1 MTNPMPTL
9 LRRLLAGVAD
19 ARVSG
24 DPDVLITSVS
34 IDSRRIE
41 RGGLFACLRGL
52 RDDGHAHA
60 REAIAAGAAAV
71 LAERDLDIGTAP
83 LVVVPSVL
91 ASLSPIAAELWA
103 RPANSLVCVGVTG
116 TNGKTT
122 TTHLFEAIAAAAGR
136 SFGLIGTLG
145 ARLGDK
151 FSVDLDHTTPYA
163 HDLQALLARFRA
175 AGANGA
181 VLEVSSHALAM
192 HRIDDVE
199 FDVAALTNVTH
210 DHLDF
215 HGSFEE
221 YAKTKRRL
229 FDLARHNETKAP
241 GTCVIN
247 LDDPEGRRIAAELPS
262 ALTYSIASPDGA
274 LRAVDVELF
283 ADGSRF
289 QVPALRAEPFM
300 MRLPGPF
307 NVANA
312 MAAIG
317 AASALEFDVDAIAQ
331 GLLSV
336 TTVPG
341 RMSQVPAEHI
351 GVYVDYAHTP
361 DGLRNVLQA
370 ARALTQHRVVCVFG
384 CGGDRDA
391 LKRPVMGRIARE
403 LADHV
408 VLTNDNPRFEDPQRI
423 VDDVLA
429 GLEGDGA
436 SYTVVLDRALAIEN
450 AIAEAE
456 PGDVVVIAGKGH
468 ESYQLVRDERL
479 PFSDVSTAEAAIRKV
494 GA

>member
-9 LRRLLAGVAD
+9 LRRLLAGVSD

-24 DPDVLITSVS
+24 DPDVLVTSIS

-41 RGGLFACLRGL
+41 RGALFACLRGL
-52 RDDGHAHA
+52 HEDGHAHA
-60 REAIAAGAAAV
+60 AEAVVAGAAAV
-71 LAERDLDIGTAP
+71 LAEHDVEIGSAP

-91 ASLSPIAAELWA
+91 AALSPIAAELWG
-103 RPANSLVCVGVTG
+103 RPANALTCVGVTG

-122 TTHLFEAIAAAAGR
+122 TTHIFEAITVAAGR

-151 FSVDLDHTTPYA
+151 FSVDLAHTTPYA
-163 HDLQALLARFRA
+163 HDLQSLLGRFRA
-175 AGANGA
+175 AGATGA

-192 HRIDDVE
+192 HRVDDVE
-199 FDVAALTNVTH
+199 FDVAALTNITH

-215 HGSFEE
+215 HGSFET
-221 YAKTKRRL
+221 YAATKRRL
-229 FDLARHNETKAP
+229 FELARRNEVKPP
-241 GTCVIN
+241 GTCVLN
-247 LDDPEGRRIAAELPS
+247 LDDPEGKRLAADLPV
-262 ALTYSIASPDGA
+262 ALTYAVDNPDAA
-274 LRAVDVELF
+274 LRAVNVELF

-289 QVPALRAEPFM
+289 SFPALRPAPFM

-312 MAAIG
+312 MTAI
-317 AASALEFDVDAIAQ
+317 ACATALDFDVEAIAQ
-331 GLLSV
+331 GLLAVSA
-336 TTVPG
+336 VPG
-341 RMSQVPAEHI
+341 RMTQVPAERI

-361 DGLRNVLQA
+361 DGLRNVLRA
-370 ARALTQHRVVCVFG
+370 ARALTEHRVVCVFG
-384 CGGDRDA
+384 CGGDRDP

-408 VLTNDNPRFEDPQRI
+408 VLTTDNPRFEDPKRI
-423 VDDVLA
+423 IDDVLA
-429 GLEGDGA
+429 GMEGEGA
-436 SYTVVLDRALAIEN
+436 SYSIEPDRARAIEN

-468 ESYQLVRDERL
+468 ESYQLIRDDRV
-479 PFSDVSTAEAAIRKV
+479 PFSDVSMAEAAIRKA

>member
-1 MTNPMPTL
+1 MTHSMPTL
-9 LRRLLAGVAD
+9 LRRLLAGVGD
-19 ARVSG
+19 MRVSG
-24 DPDVLITSVS
+24 DPDVLITSLS

-60 REAIAAGAAAV
+60 AEAVAAGAGAV
-71 LAERDLDIGTAP
+71 LAERDIDIGSVP

-91 ASLSPIAAELWA
+91 AALSPVAAELWG
-103 RPANSLVCVGVTG
+103 RPSSALACVGVTG

-122 TTHLFEAIAAAAGR
+122 TTHIVEAIAKAAGR
-136 SFGLIGTLG
+136 QFGLIGTLG
-145 ARLGDK
+145 ARLNDK
-151 FSVDLDHTTPYA
+151 FAVDLEHTTPYA
-163 HDLQALLARFRA
+163 HDLQELLARFRA
-175 AGANGA
+175 AGAAGA

-192 HRIDDVE
+192 HRVDDVE

-215 HGSFEE
+215 HGNFEE

-229 FDLARHNETKAP
+229 FDLVQHNRSKRP
-241 GTCVIN
+241 GIAVLN
-247 LDDPEGRRIAAELPS
+247 LDDAEGRRLASEAPS
-262 ALTYSIASPDGA
+262 ALTYSMQSSDAA

-289 QVPALRAEPFM
+289 AVPTLSSEKFTV
-300 MRLPGPF
+300 RLPGPF

-312 MAAIG
+312 LAAMAIAT
-317 AASALEFDVDAIAQ
+317 ALEIDVEAIAD
-331 GLLSV
+331 GLLSINA
-336 TTVPG
+336 VPG
-341 RMSQVPAEHI
+341 RMTQVPAERI

-370 ARALTQHRVVCVFG
+370 ARALTAHRVLCVFG
-384 CGGDRDA
+384 CGGDRDP

-408 VLTNDNPRFEDPQRI
+408 VLTNDNPRFEDPQAI
-423 VDDVLA
+423 IADVLA
-429 GLEGDGA
+429 GMQGA
-436 SYTVVLDRALAIEN
+436 GATHTVVPDRASAIES
-450 AIAEAE
+450 AIALAE

-468 ESYQLVRDERL
+468 EAYQLVRGERL
-479 PFSDVSTAEAAIRKV
+479 PFSDVSTAQAAIRRV